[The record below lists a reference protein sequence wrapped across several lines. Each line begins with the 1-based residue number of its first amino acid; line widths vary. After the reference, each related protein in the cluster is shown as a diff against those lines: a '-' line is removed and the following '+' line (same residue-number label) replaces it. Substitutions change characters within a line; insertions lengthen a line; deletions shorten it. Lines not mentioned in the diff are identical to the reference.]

1 MTEMMT
7 KGEFFR
13 LINEISYILSA
24 NKMIP
29 LRFDTA
35 CQRTLQANKS
45 KSTELLAKSNE
56 INDLYADKN
65 EDGTTKIETDEKGN
79 RRYVIANEKDRNL
92 AMESLFSEKVNV
104 IVHRV
109 HPHDLGHVVIDK
121 SFSDFRT
128 FEKYMVSDG

>member
-13 LINEISYILSA
+13 LLNEISYILSA

-29 LRFDTA
+29 LRLDTA

-45 KSTELLAKSNE
+45 KSVDLLNKSNE
-56 INDLYADKN
+56 INDLYAEKN
-65 EDGTTKIETDEKGN
+65 EDGTAKIEVDDKGN
-79 RRYVIANEKDRNL
+79 RKYVIANEKDRNM
-92 AMESLFSEKVNV
+92 AMDSLFSEKVNV

-109 HPHDLGHVVIDK
+109 HPHDIGQVVIDK
-121 SFSDFRT
+121 SFSDFKT